1 MILIIFVGIASFMI
15 FDDSNDYDPKSM
27 SMVMM
32 LVREMVQNLKN
43 QSTGRTWNTRYF
55 FLGKIL

>member
-1 MILIIFVGIASFMI
+1 MILIIFVGIASIMI

-32 LVREMVQNLKN
+32 LEREMVQNLKF
-43 QSTGRTWNTRYF
+43 SLRGVHGTHVIF
-55 FLGKIL
+55 F